1 MKPKLLLFD
10 IDGTILSAHDAPRK
24 AMSSVLAKRYID
36 FRYDRDYDFSGRTDP
51 QIVEHLLRFD
61 GRECTEPIIEEIL
74 HEFCLELAKE
84 INNGQTP
91 VLYPGIP
98 DLIRTLHDLDGVFL
112 GLVTGNVSEGARI
125 KLEAARLNDYF
136 SIGGFGDD
144 SKDRNELPPIAT
156 KRAESHFQK
165 CFEAE
170 DIWIIGDSIYD
181 VECAQ
186 KNNLRCLAVGTGKTS
201 NEKLK
206 SANPEF
212 YVNDLSDVAAIK
224 DILVNC

>member
-10 IDGTILSAHDAPRK
+10 IDGTLLSAHDVPRK
-24 AMSSVLAKRYID
+24 AMSTVLAGRFNN

-51 QIVEHLLRFD
+51 QIIEHLLRHD
-61 GRECTEPIIEEIL
+61 GRECTETIVEEIL
-74 HEFCLELAKE
+74 HEFCLELEKE
-84 INNGQTP
+84 IYNGQPP
-91 VLYPGIP
+91 VLHPGVSE
-98 DLIRTLHDLDGVFL
+98 LIQNFNELDDVFL

-125 KLEAARLNDYF
+125 KLEAAGLNIYF

-156 KRAESHFQK
+156 KRAETHFQTS
-165 CFEAE
+165 FEPE
-170 DIWIIGDSIYD
+170 NIWIIGDSIYD

-201 NEKLK
+201 SDKLK

-212 YVNDLSDVAAIK
+212 FVNDLGDVAMIK
-224 DILVNC
+224 DILTNC